1 MIPTVHIVNPT
12 VPAWVNFFSVT
23 SVFIVSG
30 LVGSCMVFCASIW
43 LPTQD
48 LAFLS
53 SSTIVTT
60 CISLALSGGFLP
72 FTSMPD
78 LPSSIQWLSPIKYSF
93 QAWAISELTGTSAE
107 KVIDIGGYN
116 TPPTVTQ
123 NLLIL
128 WGIFV
133 VLSILST
140 IGMARVKEVR

>member
-1 MIPTVHIVNPT
+1 
-12 VPAWVNFFSVT
+12 
-23 SVFIVSG
+23 
-30 LVGSCMVFCASIW
+30 MVFCASIW